1 MTATVGVLGAG
12 TIGRGVGRF
21 FLHAGHR
28 VLLSNSRGPQTLG
41 DVAADLGA
49 NAGAVTAA
57 EAAAADIVLLAV
69 PWSAVEPALS
79 GLGSW
84 GGRILV
90 DATNAIKRFD
100 PPAIELYDFG
110 DRTSSQVVAAL
121 APGAR
126 VVKAFNHLG
135 YQQMIAPVPAGE
147 KRAFFCCGDDPAAR
161 DEIAAVLRA
170 NDFAA
175 IDLGGLA
182 DGSRVQQAGG
192 PLASLDLRLAP

>member
-21 FLHAGHR
+21 FLNAGHR
-28 VLLSNSRGPQTLG
+28 VLISNSRGPKTLS

-49 NAGAVTAA
+49 NARAVTTA

-69 PWSAVEPALS
+69 PWTAVEPVLG

-100 PPAIELYDFG
+100 PPAVELFDFG

-126 VVKAFNHLG
+126 VVKAFNHLA

-147 KRAFFCCGDDPAAR
+147 KRAYFYCGDDPAAKN
-161 DEIAAVLRA
+161 EVAGILRA

-182 DGSRVQQAGG
+182 DGSRVQQVGG

>member
-21 FLHAGHR
+21 FLNAGHR
-28 VLLSNSRGPQTLG
+28 VLISNSRGPETLG

-49 NAGAVTAA
+49 SARAVTTA

-69 PWSAVEPALS
+69 PWTAVEPFLG

-84 GGRILV
+84 GGRSLI

-100 PPAIELYDFG
+100 PPAIELFDFG
-110 DRTSSQVVAAL
+110 DRTSSQVIAAL

-126 VVKAFNHLG
+126 VVKAFNHLA

-147 KRAFFCCGDDPAAR
+147 KRAYFYCGDDSAAKN
-161 DEIAAVLRA
+161 ELAGILRA

-182 DGSRVQQAGG
+182 DGSRVQQVGG
-192 PLASLDLRLAP
+192 PLATLDLRLAP

>member
-21 FLHAGHR
+21 FLNAGHR
-28 VLLSNSRGPQTLG
+28 VLISNSRGPETLV

-49 NAGAVTAA
+49 NARAVTTA

-69 PWSAVEPALS
+69 PWTAVEPVLG

-84 GGRILV
+84 GGRILI

-100 PPAIELYDFG
+100 PPAIELFDFG
-110 DRTSSQVVAAL
+110 DRTSSQVIAAL

-126 VVKAFNHLG
+126 VVKAFNHLA

-147 KRAFFCCGDDPAAR
+147 KRAYFYCGDDSAAKN
-161 DEIAAVLRA
+161 ELAGILRA

-182 DGSRVQQAGG
+182 DGSRVQQVGG
-192 PLASLDLRLAP
+192 PLATLDLRLAP

>member
-21 FLHAGHR
+21 FLNAGHR
-28 VLLSNSRGPQTLG
+28 VLISNSRGPETLG

-49 NAGAVTAA
+49 NARAVTTA

-69 PWSAVEPALS
+69 PWTAVEPVLG

-100 PPAIELYDFG
+100 PPTVELFDFG

-126 VVKAFNHLG
+126 VVKAFNHLA

-147 KRAFFCCGDDPAAR
+147 KRAYFYCGDDSAAKN
-161 DEIAAVLRA
+161 EVAGILRA

-182 DGSRVQQAGG
+182 DGSRVQQVGG